1 MAKKEPKPKTRSYGI
16 RTNVILGF
24 TFAFLAVVAAGYF
37 TYEST
42 TRLLNSVVELSRPDE
57 KLTKL
62 REVLTDLT
70 ETENN
75 LRFYALLKDEKYFNN
90 YLYYISRADKNI
102 DTLKTLT
109 TDHEEQHR
117 KVRQISVLLNTR
129 LRNIDEFMVFKRA
142 ADTVNLVWRALEE
155 LRASPY
161 DTTRTHIYTRTSTT
175 TSLIDTLRIEPVIPP
190 PKEEQ
195 SKGFFARIA
204 SLFSGKE
211 VEKVTEIPIKADQV
225 LQETMI
231 VRDTSIV
238 VQADTV
244 LMYRIMQILTNLKE
258 EESRVKKQLF
268 EKELELLQNNSLI
281 IAQIMEIIS
290 GLEQDEVML
299 ANQQTYQAKDVAG
312 RSVLFISA
320 IMLSSFF
327 VILIFLFL
335 ILRAISRSNYLRNQL
350 IIAKQKAEQLAKVK
364 EEFLA
369 TMSHEIRTPLN
380 SIIGFSEQLGRT
392 RLNHEQTEQLDAVKL
407 SSEHLLSLVND
418 ILDFSKLEQGKLRLE
433 NISFTVKQVIEET
446 YKTFWIRAREKGIRL
461 GYHIE
466 FDGDMLLSGDPLR
479 LKQILFNLVGNAIK
493 FTQKGKVFVLCGRVL
508 NPLSTDHHI
517 RIRFEVHDTGIGI
530 QPENL
535 EAIFEGFTQAD
546 SSLSRRFGGTGLG
559 LTISKKLVEMQ
570 GGIIGVASEAGKG
583 SVFHFEIP
591 YLPALAA
598 SDPGQSVTAG
608 DKQMLLKDKTILLVD
623 DDRFN
628 VKLTTM
634 ILERWGMK
642 IDYALSGKD
651 ALELIS
657 NCEYDLVLTDIH
669 MPDMSGIELTQRIR
683 AISDI
688 NKASVPIVAIT
699 ANVMSDELDH
709 YMKSGLDDYIL
720 KPYRETEL
728 FAKLAD
734 QLGFDLML
742 EEAPQSDGINLESQI
757 EQVPENEFDL
767 NDVSRFSGGNKKA
780 MADILHS
787 FIVENTRNIESL
799 DESLNANNY
808 PAIAELAHKMLTS
821 YGHLG
826 LRTVTDEL
834 RKLEKLDGSP
844 SHVEVKQLIEL
855 VQKKSTGIFQFIQE
869 KARELEEQVV

>member
-1 MAKKEPKPKTRSYGI
+1 MANKEPKSKTRSYGI

-42 TRLLNSVVELSRPDE
+42 ARLLNSVVELSRPDQ
-57 KLTKL
+57 KLAKL
-62 REVLTDLT
+62 REVLSDLT
-70 ETENN
+70 EAENN
-75 LRFYALLKDEKYFNN
+75 MRFYALLKDEEYFNN
-90 YLYYISRADKNI
+90 YLHYIYKADKNI

-109 TDHEEQHR
+109 ADNDEHHR

-129 LRNIDEFMVFKRA
+129 LRNIDDFMVFKRA
-142 ADTVNLVWRALEE
+142 ADTVNYAWRALEE
-155 LRASPY
+155 LRTSPY
-161 DTTRTHIYTRTSTT
+161 DTTRTRIYTRTSTT
-175 TSLIDTLRIEPVIPP
+175 TSLIDTLRIEPVAPP
-190 PKEEQ
+190 PKAEQ

-204 SLFSGKE
+204 DLFSGKE
-211 VEKVTEIPIKADQV
+211 DKKQEVPAKPDQV
-225 LQETMI
+225 LQETTI
-231 VRDTSIV
+231 VRDTSIL

-244 LMYRIMQILTNLKE
+244 LFHRIQQILTNLKE
-258 EESRVKKQLF
+258 EESRVQKQLF

-281 IAQIMEIIS
+281 ISQIMDIIS
-290 GLEQDEVML
+290 GLERDEVML
-299 ANQQTYQAKDVAG
+299 ANQQTTEARDVAG
-312 RSVLFISA
+312 RSVLLISA
-320 IMLSSFF
+320 IMLSSLF

-364 EEFLA
+364 EEFMA

-392 RLNHEQTEQLDAVKL
+392 NLNREQTEQLDAVKL

-418 ILDFSKLEQGKLRLE
+418 ILDFSKLEQGKLKLE
-433 NISFTVKQVIEET
+433 NIPFTVKEVMEET
-446 YKTFWIRAREKGIRL
+446 YKTFRIRAREKGIRF

-479 LKQILFNLVGNAIK
+479 LKQVLFNLVGNAIK
-493 FTQKGKVFVLCGRVL
+493 FTQKGKVFVLCSKVV
-508 NPLSTDHHI
+508 NPVSTDQHI

-530 QPENL
+530 QPEKL

-546 SSLSRRFGGTGLG
+546 SSLSRKFGGTGLG

-570 GGIIGVASEAGKG
+570 NGTIGVASETGKG

-591 YLPALAA
+591 YLPALVE
-598 SDPGQSVTAG
+598 SDSGNKDPGSNEP
-608 DKQMLLKDKTILLVD
+608 MLLRNKSILLVD

-642 IDYALSGKD
+642 VDFALSGKD
-651 ALELIS
+651 ALELI
-657 NCEYDLVLTDIH
+657 NKREYDLVLTDIH
-669 MPDMSGIELTQRIR
+669 MPDMSGIELTQKIR
-683 AISDI
+683 GLADI

-699 ANVMSDELDH
+699 ANVMKDELDH
-709 YMKSGLDDYIL
+709 YMKSGMDDYVL
-720 KPYRETEL
+720 KPFRETEL

-734 QLGFDLML
+734 QLGFDNLL
-742 EEAPQSDGINLESQI
+742 ETNQSVGTASEQQI
-757 EQVPENEFDL
+757 EPLHENEFDL
-767 NDVSRFSGGNKKA
+767 NDVKRFSGGNKKA
-780 MADILHS
+780 MAVILQS
-787 FIVENTRNIESL
+787 FINENTRNLESL
-799 DESLNANNY
+799 DESLKLNDY
-808 PAIAELAHKMLTS
+808 PSIAALAHKMLTS

-826 LRTVTDEL
+826 LRNITDEL

-844 SHVEVKQLIEL
+844 NHEDVRELIEM
-855 VQKKSTGIFQFIQE
+855 VQKKSAGIFPFIQE
-869 KARELEEQVV
+869 KARELEEQAA